1 MGVFYTP
8 EGNFYILL
16 LLTAHWLELNHLGN
30 KVRLFSGYVKSGI
43 RDHLSSLCLPSASYV
58 STVILN
64 FNVGLGKRD
73 YKFQNFPI
81 PSLFFPCKLE
91 TTSDYDVCLVAQSLT
106 LCDPMSCC
114 RTLLPWGFSKQE
126 YWSRLPSP
134 PPGNLL
140 KLEIK
145 PRFPQCRW
153 FFTIWD
159 TREGLWLWY
168 ESIHHGSERAW

>member
-1 MGVFYTP
+1 M
-8 EGNFYILL
+8 
-16 LLTAHWLELNHLGN
+16 
-30 KVRLFSGYVKSGI
+30 RLFSGYVKSGI

-64 FNVGLGKRD
+64 FNVGLGKKD

-145 PRFPQCRW
+145 PRFPNAG
-153 FFTIWD
+153 D
-159 TREGLWLWY
+159 SLP
-168 ESIHHGSERAW
+168 SETPGKASDYDMSQYTMAVNVPDKH